1 MPRALLKFIAVLLA
15 GPLLAMAVIGIGCT
29 GQDPALGV
37 ACGHNAYL
45 SLVALSV
52 AFWLA
57 LVVALSIRS
66 AMKELF

>member
-1 MPRALLKFIAVLLA
+1 MPRALLKFIAVLVA
-15 GPLLAMAVIGIGCT
+15 GPLLALAVIALGCA
-29 GQDPALGV
+29 GLDPLMGV

-52 AFWLA
+52 TIWLV

-66 AMKELF
+66 AMKALF